1 MNNEVLPD
9 HVPESL
15 VRDFNIYGPPGID
28 SDFHEAWATLL
39 QEDDSCPLVWTQENE
54 GHWLPTRSSIIE
66 EILTDYTRFS
76 SRSIIIPKSHSA
88 DHG

>member
-39 QEDDSCPLVWTQENE
+39 QEDDSCPLVWTQ
-54 GHWLPTRSSIIE
+54 
-66 EILTDYTRFS
+66 
-76 SRSIIIPKSHSA
+76 
-88 DHG
+88 